1 MSNQDIKNI
10 ISDEAKKLTKLTDDE
25 VDQVTGGNSI
35 EDALSM
41 NAQNPFEDVDRTDV
55 ENINKKVRDSG

>member
-10 ISDEAKKLTKLTDDE
+10 ISDEAKNLTKLTDDE

-41 NAQNPFEDVDRTDV
+41 NAQNPFEDADRTDA
-55 ENINKKVRDSG
+55 ENINKKVRDSV